1 MGNHYPRKKGN
12 KLLFA
17 SISHQRSPALPI
29 QLMNTMSF
37 LPAVPITTLDGGIF

>member
-12 KLLFA
+12 KSLFA
-17 SISHQRSPALPI
+17 SISQRSPALPI

-37 LPAVPITTLDGGIF
+37 LPAVPITTLDEGVF